1 MFLTIIV
8 IILALLGAALIG
20 PFLIPVPVLTGTV
33 GEKELAD
40 IDSRFINV
48 NGLDVHYKERGS
60 GDRIFIL
67 LHGFGASLYSWR
79 EVMQPFALLGR
90 VIAYDRPAFGLTS
103 RPLAG
108 SWSGDSPYSPEAQ
121 VSLLF
126 ALMDTLGV
134 EKATL
139 VGNSAGG
146 TIALQAALER
156 PERVSGLIL
165 VDAAIYAGGGSP
177 AWLSPLLDMP
187 QFNHL
192 GPLLARQLQARGDDF
207 IRTAWHDPSR
217 VSAEILEGYRKPLRV
232 NHWDSAL
239 WELTKASHPLGL
251 PARLVELKGPILVLT
266 GDDDRIVPTG
276 QSLRLAGEIPGAMLV
291 VIKDSGHVSQE
302 EKPAEFM
309 QAVQGFMA
317 GLN

>member
-1 MFLTIIV
+1 MLVTIIV

-20 PFLIPVPVLTGTV
+20 PFLIPVPLLTGTV

-40 IDSRFINV
+40 VDSRFINV

-60 GDRIFIL
+60 ADPVFIL

-79 EVMQPFALLGR
+79 EVMQPFTLLGR
-90 VIAYDRPAFGLTS
+90 VIAFDRPAFGLTS
-103 RPLAG
+103 RPLTG
-108 SWSGDSPYSPEAQ
+108 SWSGESPYSPEAQ

-126 ALMDTLGV
+126 ALMETLGV
-134 EKATL
+134 EKAIL

-146 TIALQAALER
+146 TIAMQAALEH

-165 VDAAIYAGGGSP
+165 IDAAVYAGGGSP
-177 AWLSPLLDMP
+177 TWLLPLLDTP

-207 IRTAWHDPSR
+207 VRTAWHDPSR
-217 VSAEILEGYRKPLRV
+217 VNGEILEGYRKPLRA
-232 NHWDSAL
+232 NHWDVAL

-251 PARLVELKGPILVLT
+251 PARLGELKMPILVVT
-266 GDDDRIVPTG
+266 GDDDRIVPTA
-276 QSLRLAGEIPGAMLV
+276 QSLRLAGEIPTAKLA
-291 VIKDSGHVSQE
+291 VIKEAGHVPHE
-302 EKPAEFM
+302 ENPAEFM
-309 QAVQGFMA
+309 QVVQGFMA
-317 GLN
+317 GLK

>member
-20 PFLIPVPVLTGTV
+20 PFLIPVPVLTGIV
-33 GEKELAD
+33 AEKELAD

-165 VDAAIYAGGGSP
+165 VDAAVYAGGGSP
-177 AWLSPLLDMP
+177 TWLSPLLDMP

-251 PARLVELKGPILVLT
+251 PARLGELKKPTLVLT

-276 QSLRLAGEIPGAMLV
+276 QSLRLAGEIPAAMLV

-309 QAVQGFMA
+309 QAVQGFIA
-317 GLN
+317 GFN